1 MSKLL
6 SSTQIINTLLKFG
19 FRLVSQRGSHQ
30 KYQKEGF
37 TVIVPSPRK
46 EIPIGTFRSF
56 VRRSGLSVN
65 DFQENPK
72 KIDSDSIIRC
82 ELSEF

>member
-6 SSTQIINTLLKFG
+6 SSEQITKTLLKFG
-19 FRLVSQRGSHQ
+19 FQLVSQRGSHQ

-46 EIPIGTFRSF
+46 EIPIGTFRSI
-56 VRRSGLSVN
+56 VRQAGLSVN
-65 DFQENPK
+65 DFFDKTK
-72 KIDSDSIIRC
+72 K
-82 ELSEF
+82 